1 MTFARVAVATPET
14 FIGAP
19 IKNSDIIGKY
29 ILEAHNVGAELLLTP
44 ELSLTC
50 YTCGDLFF
58 NADLLQQVNA
68 GLEKLRHTSQ
78 AYSFPIVVG
87 APVKFADRLYNCAV
101 ILFKGE
107 FVGVIPKIMLP
118 NTYEFYEARWFAS
131 GKDITG
137 RHVSIGHQAS
147 LVPFDSNLI
156 FSDIDRKFKFGV
168 EICEDLWS
176 VIPPSSY
183 HALNGANIILN
194 LSASNELVG
203 KAKYRRSLVVNQ
215 SARCNS
221 AYVYASSGTYESS
234 TDTVYSGH
242 CIIAENGA
250 ILKERQ
256 PFSKENFMYAD
267 IDLGILEHDR
277 LKNTSFKQSQ
287 SQSEPYVIPNWKL
300 NNIEVPSRDYSQY
313 PFVPNDP
320 KDRLETCKAIF
331 DIQVNALSRR
341 LSSISENCKMVVG
354 ISGGLDSTLALG
366 VCCGVVRAN
375 GQSRKDIIAVGMPGF
390 GTSKLTKQ
398 NARDLAAAMGVQYI
412 EIDICKTVLSHF
424 NDIGHDPKITD
435 IVFEN
440 AQARERTQILLDLAN
455 KYNGI
460 VIGTGDLSEKVLG
473 WSTFGGDQISMY
485 DVNAGVPKTLVTSL
499 VDYLA
504 NEDIF
509 GTAKSVVA
517 SILKTPISPELVP
530 QKADDLGQ
538 LTESEIGQFKIN
550 DFILYHYLRH
560 GKTNEQIV
568 RLLTI
573 AFGETVGEGEAKA
586 AVDKFMLRFRRNQ
599 FKRSCTPDGIK
610 VGSISVSPR
619 ADLRLPSDL

>member
-1 MTFARVAVATPET
+1 MTFSRVAVATPET
-14 FIGAP
+14 LIGAP
-19 IKNSDIIGKY
+19 IENSDIISKY
-29 ILEAHNVGAELLLTP
+29 ILEAHNVSADLLLTP

-58 NADLLQQVNA
+58 NADLLQQVDA
-68 GLEKLRHTSQ
+68 GLEKLRVTSQ

-87 APVKFADRLYNCAV
+87 APIKFADRLFNCAV
-101 ILFKGE
+101 ILSKGE
-107 FVGVIPKIMLP
+107 FVGVIPKITLP
-118 NTYEFYEARWFAS
+118 NTNEFYEARWFTS
-131 GKDITG
+131 GKDIT
-137 RHVSIGHQAS
+137 RMQVSIGCQEN

-156 FSDIDRKFKFGV
+156 FSDNARKFKFGV

-203 KAKYRRSLVVNQ
+203 KAKYRRSLVMNQ

-221 AYVYASSGTYESS
+221 AYIYASCGTYESS

-242 CIIAENGA
+242 CIIAENGT

-256 PFSKENFMYAD
+256 PFSKENFIYAD

-277 LKNTSFKQSQ
+277 LKNSSFKQSQ
-287 SQSEPYVIPNWKL
+287 SQSEPFVIPNWKL
-300 NNIEVPSRDYSQY
+300 NNIEAPSRDYTQY

-320 KDRLETCKAIF
+320 KDRLETCKEIF
-331 DIQVNALSRR
+331 NIQINGLRRR
-341 LSSISENCKMVVG
+341 LSSVSENCKMVIG

-366 VCCGVVRAN
+366 VCCGVARAN

-390 GTSKLTKQ
+390 GTSELTKQ
-398 NARDLAAAMGVQYI
+398 NARDLAGGMGVQYI
-412 EIDICKTVLSHF
+412 EIDICETVLSHF
-424 NDIGHDPKITD
+424 NDIGHDPKVTD
-435 IVFEN
+435 LVFEN
-440 AQARERTQILLDLAN
+440 AQARERTHILFDLAN

-485 DVNAGVPKTLVTSL
+485 DVNSGVPKTLVTSL

-504 NEDIF
+504 KEDVF
-509 GTAKSVVA
+509 VKAKSVVD
-517 SILKTPISPELVP
+517 SIL
-530 QKADDLGQ
+530 
-538 LTESEIGQFKIN
+538 
-550 DFILYHYLRH
+550 
-560 GKTNEQIV
+560 
-568 RLLTI
+568 
-573 AFGETVGEGEAKA
+573 
-586 AVDKFMLRFRRNQ
+586 
-599 FKRSCTPDGIK
+599 
-610 VGSISVSPR
+610 
-619 ADLRLPSDL
+619 